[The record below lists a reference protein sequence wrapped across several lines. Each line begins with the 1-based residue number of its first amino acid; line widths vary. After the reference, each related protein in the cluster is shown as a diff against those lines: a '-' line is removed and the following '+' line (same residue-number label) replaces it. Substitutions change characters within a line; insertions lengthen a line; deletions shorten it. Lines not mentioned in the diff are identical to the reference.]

1 MAESLTSRQKQ
12 VLDAI
17 VAYERRHGYPPTVRE
32 LQDKLGLSSPRGV
45 AFHLENLESKGWIR
59 RDSTPR
65 GIRVLAEGS
74 ESGGDEVIYL
84 PLVGDVAAGVP
95 LLAEENIQEWVPVPK
110 SLLGRQREAFLLQV
124 KGDSMVEAHI
134 LDGDLVI
141 VRPQLTAENGEI
153 VVALIGDEATVKRFH
168 KHGTQ
173 VVLKP
178 ANPAYEPIELT
189 EDVQIQGKVLGVL
202 RPFIT

>member
-1 MAESLTSRQKQ
+1 MAEPLTGRQQQ

-17 VAYERRHGYPPTVRE
+17 VAYERRYGYPPTVRE
-32 LQDKLGLSSPRGV
+32 LQGKLRLSSPRGV

-74 ESGGDEVIYL
+74 ESSGEEVLYL
-84 PLVGDVAAGVP
+84 PLVGHIAAGVP
-95 LLAEENIQEWVPVPK
+95 LLAEQNIQEWVPVPK
-110 SLLGRQREAFLLQV
+110 SLLGRQREAFLLQI
-124 KGDSMVEAHI
+124 KGDSMVGAHI
-134 LDGDLVI
+134 LEGDLVI
-141 VRPQLTAENGEI
+141 VRPQPTAENGEI

-168 KHGTQ
+168 KHGRQ

-178 ANPAYEPIELT
+178 ANPAYEAIELT
-189 EDVQIQGKVLGVL
+189 KDVKIQGKVIGVL
-202 RPFIT
+202 RNL